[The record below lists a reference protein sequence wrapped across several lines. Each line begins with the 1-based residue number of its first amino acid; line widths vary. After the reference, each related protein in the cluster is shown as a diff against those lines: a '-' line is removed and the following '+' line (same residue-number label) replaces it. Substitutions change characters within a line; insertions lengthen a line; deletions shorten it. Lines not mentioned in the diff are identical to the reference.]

1 MTTKIRVF
9 FYSSDFSV
17 CCGLPIVGLSFQFA
31 WETLPP
37 LYSMVLLEKPN
48 IGRVI
53 RGGSHTFECIT
64 NYSLCFF
71 TQNYTTHEYTSI
83 QILFVWHLQKKWKKN
98 NKWFVDNTA
107 VGEADR
113 LSQLDRF
120 SSKNHRPPHNINSM
134 PSSSVVPVHRSASVI
149 PCRTLINANARQ
161 THVTNTVDSRHTIWV
176 ATNTIEQK

>member
-17 CCGLPIVGLSFQFA
+17 CCDLPIVGLSFQFA

-83 QILFVWHLQKKWKKN
+83 QILFVWHLQKKWKKKIN
-98 NKWFVDNTA
+98 DSWTI
-107 VGEADR
+107 R
-113 LSQLDRF
+113 LWA
-120 SSKNHRPPHNINSM
+120 RPTDCLNSI
-134 PSSSVVPVHRSASVI
+134 VFHQKIIVHRTISIA
-149 PCRTLINANARQ
+149 CRAVRWSQ
-161 THVTNTVDSRHTIWV
+161 C
-176 ATNTIEQK
+176 IEVHRLFRAEP